1 MKKIIL
7 CDGDSWTAGDIID
20 PKLEKAGLTYIN
32 DPKNDKYR
40 LPKVWPHKLGKLLSI
55 VPGLE
60 DIEVWNAAVAGCS
73 NDAIVRRVVENTF
86 KLLDDYKPEE
96 IFVVV
101 GWSSPERK
109 DFHYDYDGVKHWE
122 TFYPHAILDPE
133 QLGRRTKDQQEF
145 YKSYVK
151 YYWNEEEYFSRYIHN
166 NLYLHYF
173 LKVNNIQHMFFDAF
187 YQTEFGHH
195 HNYEMRTDGV
205 ATEHKFLEITKDIY
219 KNTSFKNF
227 MIDYRSGI
235 GKASDRRYDFKQ
247 GLFSKDNSHP
257 SENAHQL
264 WAEELFKD
272 LKGKINA

>member
-20 PKLEKAGLTYIN
+20 PELEKAGLTYIN

-60 DIEVWNAAVAGCS
+60 DIEVWNTAVAGCS
-73 NDAIVRRVVENTF
+73 NDSIVRRVVENTF

-109 DFHYDYDGVKHWE
+109 DFHYDYDGVKKWE

-133 QLGRRTKDQQEF
+133 QLGRRTKDEQEF

-166 NLYLHYF
+166 NLYLH
-173 LKVNNIQHMFFDAF
+173 
-187 YQTEFGHH
+187 
-195 HNYEMRTDGV
+195 
-205 ATEHKFLEITKDIY
+205 
-219 KNTSFKNF
+219 
-227 MIDYRSGI
+227 
-235 GKASDRRYDFKQ
+235 
-247 GLFSKDNSHP
+247 
-257 SENAHQL
+257 
-264 WAEELFKD
+264 
-272 LKGKINA
+272 

>member
-20 PKLEKAGLTYIN
+20 PELQKAGLTYIN
-32 DPKNDKYR
+32 DTKNDKYR
-40 LPKVWPHKLGKLLSI
+40 LPKVWPHKLGKLLD
-55 VPGLE
+55 V
-60 DIEVWNAAVAGCS
+60 EVWNTAVAGCS

-96 IFVVV
+96 IFVIV

-109 DFHYDYDGVKHWE
+109 DFHYDYDGVKKWE

-173 LKVNNIQHMFFDAF
+173 LKGNNIQHMFFDAF

-235 GKASDRRYDFKQ
+235 GKASDRRYDFKE

-257 SENAHQL
+257 SEKAHHL
-264 WAEELFKD
+264 WAEELYKD
-272 LKGKINA
+272 LKDEL

>member
-122 TFYPHAILDPE
+122 TFYPHAILDPK

-173 LKVNNIQHMFFDAF
+173 LKSNNIDHLFFDAF
-187 YQTEFGHH
+187 YQTLELGINHEL
-195 HNYEMRTDGV
+195 EMRKDGIK
-205 ATEHKFLEITKDIY
+205 TENKFIEITKDIY
-219 KNTSFKNF
+219 KDISFKNF
-227 MIDYRSGI
+227 ILE
-235 GKASDRRYDFKQ
+235 GKHFC
-247 GLFSKDNSHP
+247 KDNLHP
-257 SENAHQL
+257 NEKGHQL
-264 WAEELFKD
+264 WAEELSKD
-272 LKGKINA
+272 LQWIK